1 MLLTLLRIPL
11 TAAFAWYLYRWLTSG
26 GEIEGGDIV
35 MLMAYGLFGAIALAV
50 LWAPVIGD
58 KISSPITSTLTE
70 ETSLPSGKSRVVGW
84 IGRLQRRGW
93 HRLALPLILFEGV
106 RHPTLPLPALLGLRS
121 ARPGSFLEK
130 MFAREV
136 YNYNNIQNC
145 LAAYRILKERHHCI
159 PPPHGQPEVNLAI
172 LSLTREPA
180 PERKKLEVKPLPP
193 PTVPQRNRRIKLF
206 QP

>member
-11 TAAFAWYLYRWLTSG
+11 TAAFAWYLYRWLIRG
-26 GEIEGGDIV
+26 GDLEGADIV
-35 MLMAYGLFGAIALAV
+35 MLMAYGLFGSILLAI
-50 LWAPVIGD
+50 LWAPVIGE
-58 KISSPITSTLTE
+58 KLSAPITSTLTE
-70 ETSLPSGKSRVVGW
+70 ETSLPSERNRLVRS

-93 HRLALPLILFEGV
+93 HRLALPLILLEGM

-130 MFAREV
+130 LFAREV

-172 LSLTREPA
+172 LSLTRESS
-180 PERKKLEVKPLPP
+180 PERKKYEVKPLPP
-193 PTVPQRNRRIKLF
+193 PTMPQRNRRIKLF